1 MVSLI
6 QYLELNYLIFKHTY
20 TKPFDGSLISKTYTK
35 ENIINSTND
44 DIYIPIPSDVYELI
58 MNYKQSYIIAG
69 TEIIFFVENK
79 FKSQD
84 DINHSREIRIAYSSL
99 VVALIGLI
107 FSFLSPFIFESKFDE
122 SQIKRIERALINK
135 TDTAI
140 KK

>member
-1 MVSLI
+1 
-6 QYLELNYLIFKHTY
+6 
-20 TKPFDGSLISKTYTK
+20 
-35 ENIINSTND
+35 
-44 DIYIPIPSDVYELI
+44 